1 MTKQYDPNGLLD
13 AAIAHMN
20 VKNDAALA
28 RALKIA
34 PPVLSKTRH
43 ARLPV
48 GPGMILKLIE
58 NAGMELSVIR
68 GFIPA

>member
-1 MTKQYDPNGLLD
+1 MSNK
-13 AAIAHMN
+13 
-20 VKNDAALA
+20 DAALA
-28 RALKIA
+28 RALKVT

-58 NAGMELSVIR
+58 HAGMELSVIR